1 MVDIEDVIGAIEAGS
16 YTADQLQRLVSAVVN
31 VLTADTQPQ
40 CSGTPNCNCG
50 CGDVV
55 PMSKFT
61 PNDDTSDATSLIIK
75 RIDNESP
82 FDVHF
87 SEDEKVNALHVDRVE
102 NKNGMVFFSLNE
114 VTYIMPYQTI
124 TEADGSESPVVRL
137 DVIYNGEV
145 RSNIPFKVVSTGTR
159 KVEIGNL

>member
-16 YTADQLQRLVSAVVN
+16 YTADQLQRVIAAVVN
-31 VLTADTQPQ
+31 IMTAETQPQ
-40 CSGTPNCNCG
+40 CTGTSDCNCG
-50 CGDVV
+50 CGDVE
-55 PMSKFT
+55 PMSSFV
-61 PNDDTSDATSLIIK
+61 PDEDTSDATSLIIK
-75 RIDNESP
+75 RIDNEPP

-102 NKNGMVFFSLNE
+102 NRNGMVHFTLNE
-114 VTYIMPYQTI
+114 VTYVMPFQSI
-124 TEADGSESPVVRL
+124 TEADGSMTPVVRL